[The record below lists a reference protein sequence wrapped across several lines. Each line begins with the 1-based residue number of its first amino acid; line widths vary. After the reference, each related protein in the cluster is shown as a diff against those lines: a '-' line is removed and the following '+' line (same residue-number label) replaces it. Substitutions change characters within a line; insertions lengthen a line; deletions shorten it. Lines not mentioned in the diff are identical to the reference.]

1 MKHKQFLENLIGP
14 LSNQGGGGGTPA
26 VLINKNVSANG
37 TYNASSDNADG
48 YSQVVVNVSGGGG
61 EATLRGLLD
70 GSLTGVLSDNVVTSL
85 REYVCDAMTGL
96 TGASFPEVTNI
107 GEFAFNNCSSLV
119 NVSFPKLVQ
128 IPSHAFSGCTALK
141 DAVYTLV
148 SGIGESAFYNC
159 KALTKVNSTFFP
171 GLDSASAYLS
181 SSCFSGC
188 AHITEVD
195 LPATVDALPSNAFNT
210 CTGLTYV
217 KFLGRNINGS
227 SVFQGCNSLM
237 TLLLPNVTTI
247 TNQSNFRACTSL
259 ESVELPALTS
269 MTGQYNFRECTAL
282 KRVTFGAQLANVA
295 SNVFQSCSHL
305 EAVVFT
311 GATAVVTLSNTNAFT
326 GTPIASG
333 TGYIYVP
340 DALVSSWKAASNWS
354 TYASKIKPLSEL
366 PT

>member
-1 MKHKQFLENLIGP
+1 MKHRDYLGLLINP
-14 LSNQGGGGGTPA
+14 LASGDGGGTQP
-26 VLINKNVSANG
+26 VLIDKTINANG
-37 TYNASSDNADG
+37 TYSAASDAADG
-48 YSQVVVNVSGGGG
+48 YRQVVVNVSGGGG

-85 REYVCDAMTGL
+85 REYACDAMTQL
-96 TGASFPEVTNI
+96 TGASFPEVTHM
-107 GEFAFNNCSSLV
+107 GQLAFNGCSSLV

-128 IPSHAFSGCTALK
+128 IPSRAFYGCTALQ
-141 DAVYTLV
+141 DAVFPLV
-148 SGIGESAFYNC
+148 SGIGDSAFYNC
-159 KALTKVNSTFFP
+159 KALTKVNTTFFP

-188 AHITEVD
+188 DHITEVD
-195 LPATVDALPSNAFNT
+195 LPATVDALPSNAFNN
-210 CTGLTYV
+210 CSRLTYV
-217 KFLGRNINGS
+217 KFLGRTINGS

-247 TNQSNFRACTSL
+247 SNASNIRLCSSL

-269 MTGQYNFRECTAL
+269 MTGQYNFRDCVAL

-295 SNVFQSCSHL
+295 PYTFQSCSHL

-333 TGYIYVP
+333 TGYVYVP
-340 DALVSSWKAASNWS
+340 DALVSSWKTASNWS